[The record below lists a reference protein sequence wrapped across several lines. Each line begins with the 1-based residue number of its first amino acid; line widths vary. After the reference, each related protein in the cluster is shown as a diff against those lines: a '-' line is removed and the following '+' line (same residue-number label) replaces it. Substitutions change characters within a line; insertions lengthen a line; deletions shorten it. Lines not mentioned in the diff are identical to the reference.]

1 VPSHLDVRARLMRNP
16 PQLFAWRQRI
26 LLPVVVVGALG
37 GVAGAAYLWALRGLQ
52 ALLWPEHHS
61 ALTSL
66 LLLTATG
73 LVIGI
78 LTRWLGNPGDVELL
92 VNNIHVIGRPEE
104 PRSLRSLIPVSL
116 LGIAVGGAAGP
127 EAPLVQTTGTLGS
140 TLALRRGRSPDDVR
154 ILAITGMAAGFT
166 VLFGTPL
173 GAAIFALEI
182 LHRRGLEYYEALLPA
197 IIGSLSGYVV
207 SVALGSVGLAPIF
220 DFPPTP
226 AVTQTQLF
234 WALGAGVVGAVVATA
249 FTYLVDGLRHVL
261 HRIPLPVRPALGG
274 LVLGGLGLVTP
285 YALTFGEE
293 QIDPLYAA
301 AVGVGGLAV
310 IAAAK
315 LVASAVTVTS
325 GWRGGFI
332 IPLFFVGTALGKLGA
347 TLVPEAGEIVL
358 IAALMASINAGVTKT
373 PLGSTIVVSEM
384 AGLLLLPT
392 TLIATVVSLLLT
404 SSHGVIASQRERL
417 SSFDEDTDAEDGA
430 AASPSGAAGGDHGV
444 DHDPPR

>member
-1 VPSHLDVRARLMRNP
+1 MAVSSHDDIRRRLRLNP
-16 PQLFAWRQRI
+16 PQLFAFRTRI
-26 LLPVVVVGALG
+26 LGPIVLVGVLG
-37 GVAGAAYLWALRGLQ
+37 GLAGAAYLVVLRGLQ
-52 ALLWPEHHS
+52 SVLWPTHHEP
-61 ALTSL
+61 LVSL
-66 LLLTATG
+66 GLLIAVG
-73 LVIGI
+73 LVIGVV
-78 LTRWLGNPGDVELL
+78 TRRLGSPGDVELL

-140 TLALRRGRSPDDVR
+140 TVGLRGRHGPDDVR

-166 VLFGTPL
+166 VLFGTSL

-207 SVALGSVGLAPIF
+207 SVLLGSVGLAPIF

-226 AVTQTQLF
+226 QIVSADLG
-234 WALGAGVVGAVVATA
+234 WALVAGVVGAAVATT

-261 HRIPLPVRPALGG
+261 GRITITIRPAIGG
-274 LVLGGLGLVTP
+274 LVLGLLGLVTP

-293 QIDPLYAA
+293 QIDPLLAA
-301 AVGVGGLAV
+301 TIGVGTLAL

-332 IPLFFVGTALGKLGA
+332 IPLFFVGATLGKLGHA
-347 TLVPEAGEIVL
+347 VVPDTTEIVL
-358 IAALMASINAGVTKT
+358 VAALMAAINAGVTKT

-404 SSHGVIASQRERL
+404 SGRSVIASQRERTGSL
-417 SSFDEDTDAEDGA
+417 DDASDAHTA
-430 AASPSGAAGGDHGV
+430 AP
-444 DHDPPR
+444 